1 MSWDDLGEAV
11 RVDRAITGRDRHD
24 YMKQQ
29 LAEAMQDSAVRVSL
43 TARSGGFV
51 VGYLM
56 AQVDLGDFGRLEPV
70 AIVDTIGV
78 DPAYAHRGIGHALMS
93 QLFVNLG
100 ALRIE
105 RAETVV
111 APRDFR
117 LLGFLYEMG
126 FGPSHRLPFVRRFE

>member
-1 MSWDDLGEAV
+1 MAIAADIGIGLPAFEPWLFDPSPDVRWIVRQNLGKAAGKV
-11 RVDRAITGRDRHD
+11 SD
-24 YMKQQ
+24 Y
-29 LAEAMQDSAVRVSL
+29 ADAN
-43 TARSGGFV
+43 TALVAAAAFGVGIL

-111 APRDFR
+111 APRDC
-117 LLGFLYEMG
+117 LGQ
-126 FGPSHRLPFVRRFE
+126 RDRAR